1 MGKPKTFM
9 EAYVKMKREK
19 MEGCKDSFELA
30 TLIEELFEMLLATDE
45 TIHVLRDG
53 R

>member
-1 MGKPKTFM
+1 MEKPKTFI
-9 EAYVKMKREK
+9 EAYVKMKRDE
-19 MEGCKDSFELA
+19 MEECQDSFALA